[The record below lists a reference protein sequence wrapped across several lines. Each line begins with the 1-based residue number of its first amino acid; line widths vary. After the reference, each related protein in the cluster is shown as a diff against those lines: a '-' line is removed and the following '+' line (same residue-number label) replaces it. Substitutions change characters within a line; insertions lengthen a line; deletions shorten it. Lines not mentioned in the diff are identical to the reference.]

1 MHKRIEKWASNYT
14 WRFAGITTV
23 VLFAL
28 FFLLSCPLLNSGD
41 DAYLM
46 YTLSGGYGEKPSAL
60 LQYNFG
66 WHPVLGSLVS
76 ELFNTYPGIN
86 WYAIVLLVF
95 HIMGCTFLLYVLL
108 NRCQWMV
115 ALLTY
120 TLLFALI
127 ETRQLLTFGF
137 TGAAFTAAWG
147 GAALVIHQMQSRP
160 GKYANIIAGSVLL
173 ILAGLLRMQVAWL
186 VIFLSGVVSITL
198 LPRRQFL
205 YWLSLSL
212 FSIVI
217 LWVFQLQQVQYYKRH
232 NSGWEKQEQ
241 FRQSLF
247 YSYNRQLVNEIQPG
261 VFKDSTDQA
270 LFFSAFLYDTAA
282 FSTTRINTISKQ
294 ITRTRSIFNPDDR
307 AGLYWFFVEMRV
319 YLLVVGAFILLLLA
333 NGKRRGLLQWLLVL
347 LAYIAIHSYLFVY
360 MKMTMPLHLGLL
372 LFLLNALLFHLS
384 KEDQLFTPRRVL
396 SYGSLILM
404 GLSLA
409 WISLRLYKENNSNK
423 EKYRQFRC
431 AMREV
436 KQLQDKLLVATDDA
450 FPLGYFYI
458 WNSPNDYPVTN
469 LLYKDRLIS
478 FTYYKT
484 LERFHIKD
492 IKAALINDPR
502 VVLIGRK
509 LPALEK
515 WAGDSVRLTGPL
527 SGYDCLQFW
536 QLKKKY

>member
-1 MHKRIEKWASNYT
+1 MQIRIEKWASKYP

-28 FFLLSCPLLNSGD
+28 FLLLSCPLLNSGD

-60 LQYNFG
+60 LHYNFG

-86 WYAIVLLVF
+86 WYSIVLLVF

-108 NRCQWMV
+108 KRCKWMV

-127 ETRQLLTFGF
+127 ETRLLLTFGF

-147 GAALVIHQMQSRP
+147 GATLVIHQLQSRP

-186 VIFLSGVVSITL
+186 VILLSGAVSITL

-205 YWLSLSL
+205 YWISVNAVLVVL
-212 FSIVI
+212 
-217 LWVFQLQQVQYYKRH
+217 LWGFQKQQVQYYKRH
-232 NSGWEKQEQ
+232 ISGWEKQEQ

-247 YSYNRQLVNEIQPG
+247 YSYNRQLVNEIPPG
-261 VFKDSTDQA
+261 VFRDSTEQA
-270 LFFSAFLYDTAA
+270 FFFSAFLYDTAA

-319 YLLVVGAFILLLLA
+319 YLLVVGTFILLLLA
-333 NGKRRGLLQWLLVL
+333 NGKKGAFLRWLLAL
-347 LAYIAIHSYLFVY
+347 LAYIAIHCYLFVY
-360 MKMTMPLHLGLL
+360 MKMTLPLHFGLL
-372 LFLLNALLFHLS
+372 LFLLFALLFQLS
-384 KEDQLFTPRRVL
+384 KEDRLFTQRRVM
-396 SYGSLILM
+396 SYGSLLLM

-409 WISLRLYKENNSNK
+409 WISVRLNKENKSNK

-436 KQLQDKLLVATDDA
+436 KQLKDKLLVATDDS

-458 WNSPNDYPVTN
+458 WDTPTDYPVTN
-469 LLYKDRLIS
+469 LLYKDRLIT

-484 LERFHIKD
+484 LEQFQIKD
-492 IKAALINDPR
+492 LKAALINDKR
-502 VVLIGRK
+502 VLLIGRK

-527 SGYDCLQFW
+527 SGYNCLQIW
-536 QLKKKY
+536 QLKKTY